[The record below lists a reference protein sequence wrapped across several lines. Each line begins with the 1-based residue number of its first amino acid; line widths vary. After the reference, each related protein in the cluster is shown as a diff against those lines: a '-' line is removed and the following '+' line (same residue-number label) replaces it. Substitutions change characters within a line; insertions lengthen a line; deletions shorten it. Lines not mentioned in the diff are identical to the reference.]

1 MSHRTRLAPLVLGL
15 ALTGLLAACGDDK
28 PDESAYQTVP
38 TPPASEKGGSGGGGG
53 NSIFSK
59 GGIPLID
66 SGGDSAQPGGVALG
80 VGVNAFLWRA
90 SLDTVS
96 FMPIASAD
104 PFGGVILTDWYAPPE
119 TPTER
124 FKINIFILDRQLRA
138 DGIRTAVFR
147 QTQTSDGRWVDA
159 QVDKKTAGDFE
170 NAILTRARQ
179 LRVATA
185 DTAPTN

>member
-1 MSHRTRLAPLVLGL
+1 MSRRMRFAPLILGI
-15 ALTGLLAACGDDK
+15 ALSGLLAACGSSK
-28 PDESAYQTVP
+28 PDESTYTVP
-38 TPPASEKGGSGGGGG
+38 TPPAGDRGG
-53 NSIFSK
+53 NSVFGK

-66 SGGDSAQPGGVALG
+66 SSNDSAQPGGVALG

-138 DGIRTAVFR
+138 DGIRTAVFK
-147 QTQTSDGRWVDA
+147 QNQAPDGRWIDA
-159 QVDKKTAGDFE
+159 PVDKKTAGDFE

-179 LRVATA
+179 LRVAA
-185 DTAPTN
+185 VDTAQN

>member
-1 MSHRTRLAPLVLGL
+1 MSNRPILAPLVLGL
-15 ALTGLLAACGDDK
+15 ALSGLLAACGSDK
-28 PDESAYQTVP
+28 SADNAYQAVP
-38 TPPASEKGGSGGGGG
+38 TPAPSERGGGS
-53 NSIFSK
+53 IFGS
-59 GGIPLID
+59 GGIPLLD
-66 SGGDSAQPGGVALG
+66 SEVGQPVPPQLG

-104 PFGGVILTDWYAPPE
+104 PFGGVIITDWFAPPE
-119 TPTER
+119 TPAER

-138 DGIRTAVFR
+138 DGIRAAVFR

-159 QVDKKTAGDFE
+159 PVEKKTAGDFE

-179 LRVATA
+179 LRVTSASTTA
-185 DTAPTN
+185 QN

>member
-1 MSHRTRLAPLVLGL
+1 MLNRPRLAPFVLGL
-15 ALTGLLAACGDDK
+15 ALSGLLAGCDSDK
-28 PDESAYQTVP
+28 PADNAYQSVP
-38 TPPASEKGGSGGGGG
+38 TPAPSDRGGS
-53 NSIFSK
+53 SIFGN
-59 GGIPLID
+59 GGIPLLD
-66 SGGDSAQPGGVALG
+66 SESGEPAPAALG

-104 PFGGVILTDWYAPPE
+104 PFGGVIITDWFAPPE
-119 TPTER
+119 TPSER

-138 DGIRTAVFR
+138 DGIRAAVFR

-159 QVDKKTAGDFE
+159 IVEKKTAGDFE

-179 LRVATA
+179 LRVASAGT
-185 DTAPTN
+185 TVPN

>member
-1 MSHRTRLAPLVLGL
+1 MFKRQRLVPFVLGL
-15 ALTGLLAACGDDK
+15 ALSGLLAGCDSDK
-28 PDESAYQTVP
+28 SADNAYQSVP
-38 TPPASEKGGSGGGGG
+38 TPAPADRGGS
-53 NSIFSK
+53 SIFGN
-59 GGIPLID
+59 GGIPLLD
-66 SGGDSAQPGGVALG
+66 NESGEPAPAALG

-104 PFGGVILTDWYAPPE
+104 PFGGVIITDWFAPPE

-138 DGIRTAVFR
+138 DGIRAAVFR

-159 QVDKKTAGDFE
+159 AVEKKTAGDFE

-179 LRVATA
+179 LRVTAVGATA
-185 DTAPTN
+185 QN

>member
-1 MSHRTRLAPLVLGL
+1 MFTRQRLAPFVLGL
-15 ALTGLLAACGDDK
+15 VLSGLLAGCDSDK
-28 PDESAYQTVP
+28 PADNAYQSVP
-38 TPPASEKGGSGGGGG
+38 TPAPADRGGS
-53 NSIFSK
+53 SIFGL
-59 GGIPLID
+59 GGIPLLD
-66 SGGDSAQPGGVALG
+66 SQSSGEPAPAALG

-104 PFGGVILTDWYAPPE
+104 PFGGVIITDWFAPPE

-138 DGIRTAVFR
+138 DGIRAAVFR

-159 QVDKKTAGDFE
+159 PVEKKTAGDFE

-179 LRVATA
+179 LRVTA
-185 DTAPTN
+185 AGTTAQN